1 VTRDELWTSRALAVD
16 GLRVRLRRFRKSH
29 QFILAGHD
37 PRWAISGL
45 RSAAARRMARANL
58 LRA

>member
-1 VTRDELWTSRALAVD
+1 VTRDELWTSRALPVD
-16 GLRVRLRRFRKSH
+16 GLGVPLRGFRKSH

-37 PRWAISGL
+37 PHGAISGL
-45 RSAAARRMARANL
+45 RSAAARQMARANL